1 MSNNEYKSTVIE
13 KLDNLFGCIDT
24 FVNRVRT
31 DEREGPIKAIVIETY
46 PGQKNLVLS
55 SWLDMQQAIEAEHP
69 EVITSEPEDT
79 GIVDVDIYHAMR
91 NVEYT
96 LADACSPNVDDL
108 SRRVKVARVQLSD
121 AQRKREHDAREAR
134 FSEERGQEDCE
145 LVRIYGS
152 IQAG

>member
-55 SWLDMQQAIEAEHP
+55 SFTEFECEIGYYQIHNL
-69 EVITSEPEDT
+69 ITYFIP
-79 GIVDVDIYHAMR
+79 Y
-91 NVEYT
+91 
-96 LADACSPNVDDL
+96 
-108 SRRVKVARVQLSD
+108 
-121 AQRKREHDAREAR
+121 
-134 FSEERGQEDCE
+134 
-145 LVRIYGS
+145 
-152 IQAG
+152 